1 MTSDRT
7 PDSAGTRR
15 DTENLK
21 VNDLPMADAAA
32 EKVKGGIGPVDGK
45 INPRPIGPVDA

>member
-1 MTSDRT
+1 MTDRT
-7 PDSAGTRR
+7 PESAGTRR

-21 VNDLPMADAAA
+21 IGDLPTSDDTA

-45 INPRPIGPVDA
+45 TKPRPFGPVDG